1 MPTTSPRERH
11 QSREAAQAGGAAVKG
26 ALFCLVAGVAWG
38 AQFPIAGSVLKL
50 IDPFY
55 FTLLRYLTV
64 SLILVALLIIA
75 EGTKALSFEGKA
87 KWVWLFGSMA
97 FTVYNFLVFL
107 GQKAAGPSGAVLASI
122 MMALMPI
129 TSVLVMWVYKKTTPS
144 KFTMGCIL
152 VAFLGVSLVITRGD
166 INVLSSTSGNL
177 IPALLILTGVFGW
190 VIYTVGGSHFN
201 WSPLRY
207 TTLSCILG
215 TASALVIVVLVTID
229 GYLKVPDVDT
239 VAAIR
244 WEMGYMIVISGVL
257 AIFSWNAGNR
267 ALTPINGILFINL
280 VPVTT
285 FAISILSGYNMSK
298 LEVTGAII
306 TIAALVSNNLYQ
318 RKLIR
323 TKSATPA
330 GVLAAA
336 GATK

>member
-1 MPTTSPRERH
+1 M
-11 QSREAAQAGGAAVKG
+11 
-26 ALFCLVAGVAWG
+26 
-38 AQFPIAGSVLKL
+38 
-50 IDPFY
+50 
-55 FTLLRYLTV
+55 

-75 EGTKALSFEGKA
+75 EGTKALRFEGKA
-87 KWVWLFGSMA
+87 KSVCFFGTMA

-107 GQKAAGPSGAVLASI
+107 GQKTAGSSGAILASI

-129 TSVLVMWVYKKTTPS
+129 TSVLVMWVYRKTTPS
-144 KFTMGCIL
+144 TFTMGCIL
-152 VAFLGVSLVITRGD
+152 VAFLGVSLVITKGD
-166 INVLSSTSGNL
+166 ISVLSSTSGNL

-190 VIYTVGGSHFN
+190 VIYTVGGSTFN

-215 TASALVIVVLVTID
+215 SASALVIVVLATIA
-229 GYLKVPDVDT
+229 GYLKVPDVET
-239 VAAIR
+239 LATIH
-244 WEMGYMIVISGVL
+244 WGMGYMIVISGVL

-285 FAISILSGYNMSK
+285 FVISILSGYNMSK

-323 TKSATPA
+323 ATSAIRA
-330 GVLAAA
+330 GVPAA
-336 GATK
+336 GGAARRSAGP